1 MGAFFR
7 RLELL
12 HVRTRVVYI
21 RVGLTTAPSIGEVI
35 LLFWAFQILF
45 KFDAFDIV
53 LELLELQNVV

>member
-1 MGAFFR
+1 
-7 RLELL
+7 LL